1 MKVKAI
7 KLGFYDN
14 LRRREGVI
22 FDIKDESHFSKKW
35 MERVDI
41 PSQGEPVLT
50 VNMEDEEGIPKQ
62 RGNPNWRKKE

>member
-22 FDIKDESHFSKKW
+22 FEIKNESQFSKKW

-41 PSQGEPVLT
+41 LERGEPVALIET
-50 VNMEDEEGIPKQ
+50 EVEEESPKP